1 MKMSRWRNN
10 GYDDNHDDNV
20 DDDDDN
26 DIHRGMKQRTITF
39 STMK

>member
-20 DDDDDN
+20 DDDHEN
-26 DIHRGMKQRTITF
+26 DTSRYKTENNHL
-39 STMK
+39 

>member
-26 DIHRGMKQRTITF
+26 DTSRYKTENNHL
-39 STMK
+39 

>member
-20 DDDDDN
+20 DNDHDN
-26 DIHRGMKQRTITF
+26 DTSRYKTENNHL
-39 STMK
+39 

>member
-20 DDDDDN
+20 DDDHDN
-26 DIHRGMKQRTITF
+26 DTSRYKTENDHL
-39 STMK
+39 

>member
-10 GYDDNHDDNV
+10 GYDNNHDDSV

-26 DIHRGMKQRTITF
+26 DNDTSRYKTENNHL
-39 STMK
+39 

>member
-26 DIHRGMKQRTITF
+26 DTSRYETENNHL
-39 STMK
+39 

>member
-26 DIHRGMKQRTITF
+26 GTSRYKTENNHL
-39 STMK
+39 

>member
-20 DDDDDN
+20 DDDDDTSRYKTEN
-26 DIHRGMKQRTITF
+26 NHL
-39 STMK
+39 

>member
-10 GYDDNHDDNV
+10 GYDDNHDDND

-26 DIHRGMKQRTITF
+26 DTSRYKTENNHL
-39 STMK
+39 

>member
-20 DDDDDN
+20 DDDHDN
-26 DIHRGMKQRTITF
+26 DTPRYKTENDHL
-39 STMK
+39 

>member
-20 DDDDDN
+20 DDDHDN
-26 DIHRGMKQRTITF
+26 NTSRYKTENNHL
-39 STMK
+39 

>member
-20 DDDDDN
+20 DDDHDN
-26 DIHRGMKQRTITF
+26 DTSRYKTENNHL
-39 STMK
+39 

>member
-1 MKMSRWRNN
+1 MSRWRNN

-26 DIHRGMKQRTITF
+26 DTSRYKTENNHL
-39 STMK
+39 